1 MNKRAYAKIN
11 LGLKVISKRADG
23 YHNLEMIMVKIGL
36 YDELMF
42 SKSNDIEVV
51 CENIEMKK
59 NLVYRIALYLK
70 SKYNIKEGI
79 KIVIKK
85 RIPMDAGIG
94 GGSSDA
100 ACTIN
105 ALNKIWKLRMNLEE
119 RKKIANHFGSDIAF
133 FIDGKPSFVSGIGE
147 KIRKIEFKNNFNV
160 LIVKP
165 SFGCSTKQI
174 FTMVNSFSSKGEL
187 LILEDALK
195 NGDINLVSKNLVN
208 DLEHALKKDERFKEI
223 DKIKK
228 DLIKNGANGALMS
241 GSGSCVF
248 GLFSD
253 KKVMEEAYKYFKN
266 QNYEIYMSKTIG

>member
-11 LGLKVISKRADG
+11 LGLKVVSKRADG

-36 YDELMF
+36 YDELIF

-51 CENIEMKK
+51 CENIDMKK
-59 NLVYRIALYLK
+59 NLVYRVALYLK
-70 SKYNIKEGI
+70 SKYNIDEGI

-133 FIDGKPSFVSGIGE
+133 FIDGKPSFVSGTGE
-147 KIRKIEFKNNFNV
+147 KIRKIECKNNFNV

-174 FTMVNSFSSKGEL
+174 FTMVDSFSSKGEL
-187 LILEDALK
+187 TSLEDALK
-195 NGDINLVSKNLVN
+195 IGDINLVSKNLVN
-208 DLEHALKKDERFKEI
+208 DLERALKKDERFKEI
-223 DKIKK
+223 NKIKK
-228 DLIKNGANGALMS
+228 ELIKNGANGALMS
-241 GSGSCVF
+241 GSGSCAF

-266 QNYEIYMSKTIG
+266 QNYEVYMSKTIG